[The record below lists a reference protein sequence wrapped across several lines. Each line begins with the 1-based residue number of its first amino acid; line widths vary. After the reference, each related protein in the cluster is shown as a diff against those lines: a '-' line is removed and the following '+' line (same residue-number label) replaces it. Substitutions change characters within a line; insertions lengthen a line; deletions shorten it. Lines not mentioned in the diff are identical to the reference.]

1 MIPTHKGKASSR
13 PMNNRVS
20 TSNGNIKLRL
30 SINEIESRQPPT
42 TAIVVLDHIRHL
54 PIEQEKLGL

>member
-1 MIPTHKGKASSR
+1 
-13 PMNNRVS
+13 MNNRVS